1 MSVEAAPLYLERQVK
16 PWRANNATR
25 IALVAL
31 SWHNEIRMDSIAGS
45 VSANGRNINLAMR
58 TEF

>member
-1 MSVEAAPLYLERQVK
+1 MEAAPLYLERQVK
-16 PWRANNATR
+16 PRRANDATR

-31 SWHNEIRMDSIAGS
+31 SWHNEIRTDSIGGS